1 MIQTTENADLDEVN
15 TIMTDAPSGSGEQDR
30 LTAFM
35 TKHGLQ
41 TTTDLGQVFRVG
53 QSTCA
58 RWIRVAQQ
66 LGSKA
71 SLEDVLQGPAFILFE
86 LMEKGLMTEDLLAM
100 KTIVATRSN
109 PDAITDLKWESSWSL
124 TIPDYARQGLK
135 ITTKQGHFI
144 TVHSGWLKQRIH
156 RLEADRDEQQVATDV
171 QTLLKR
177 YRSAQTK
184 MAALP
189 R

>member
-1 MIQTTENADLDEVN
+1 MDEIG
-15 TIMTDAPSGSGEQDR
+15 TMMTHPRSGSGDPDR

-41 TTTDLGQVFRVG
+41 TTTDLAQVFRVG

-66 LGSKA
+66 LEGED

-100 KTIVATRSN
+100 KTIVEARSN
-109 PDAITDLKWESSWSL
+109 PDAITDLKWEMSWSL
-124 TIPDYARQGLK
+124 TVPDYARQGLK

-144 TVHSGWLKQRIH
+144 TVHSGWIKQRIA
-156 RLEADRDEQQVATDV
+156 RLAMNDDELQSATI

>member
-1 MIQTTENADLDEVN
+1 MDEVGAM
-15 TIMTDAPSGSGEQDR
+15 MTDTRSGAGEEDR

-35 TKHGLQ
+35 AKHGLQ
-41 TTTDLGQVFRVG
+41 TTTDLAQVFRVG

-66 LGSKA
+66 LDSKA

-100 KTIVATRSN
+100 KTIVAARSN
-109 PDAITDLKWESSWSL
+109 PYTITDLKWELSWSL

-144 TVHSGWLKQRIH
+144 TVHSGWLKQRIL
-156 RLEADRDEQQVATDV
+156 RLTTDRDNQQAANV

>member
-1 MIQTTENADLDEVN
+1 M
-15 TIMTDAPSGSGEQDR
+15 IMTHSRSGSGDQDR

-35 TKHGLQ
+35 EKHGLQ

-58 RWIRVAQQ
+58 RWIRVSHK
-66 LGSKA
+66 LESDA

-86 LMEKGLMTEDLLAM
+86 LMEKGLVTEDLLAM
-100 KTIVATRSN
+100 KTIAAARSD
-109 PDAITDLKWESSWSL
+109 PDITDLKWELSWSL
-124 TIPDYARQGLK
+124 TVPEYARQGLK

-144 TVHSGWLKQRIH
+144 TVHSGWIKQRIA
-156 RLEADRDEQQVATDV
+156 RLASKNYDQQSANVE
-171 QTLLKR
+171 TLLKR